1 MASLFQTLASLHF
14 LTNLE
19 KITWKVA
26 GWCFIVHPKFHIFI
40 LLHKINN
47 QETTFL
53 LLLYNKCILF
63 QLKQD
68 SLSKSLIV
76 KEQNEEIVK
85 LKSKIEEQKI
95 SLEEFAQNLKTVQE
109 KKEDQDKL
117 IKNLESRN
125 QGEYNMK

>member
-1 MASLFQTLASLHF
+1 M
-14 LTNLE
+14 
-19 KITWKVA
+19 A

-40 LLHKINN
+40 LLHKNNN

-53 LLLYNKCILF
+53 SLLYDKCILF

-85 LKSKIEEQKI
+85 LKSKIEEQNI
-95 SLEEFAQNLKTVQE
+95 SLEEFAQNLKTVQQ

-125 QGEYNMK
+125 LGEYNKKNQCIILINRDVFLHRICYQ

>member
-1 MASLFQTLASLHF
+1 M
-14 LTNLE
+14 
-19 KITWKVA
+19 
-26 GWCFIVHPKFHIFI
+26 HPKFHIFI

-53 LLLYNKCILF
+53 LLLYVKFILF

-125 QGEYNMK
+125 LGEYNMKKSLYIILINRDVFFHRICYQ

>member
-1 MASLFQTLASLHF
+1 M
-14 LTNLE
+14 
-19 KITWKVA
+19 
-26 GWCFIVHPKFHIFI
+26 
-40 LLHKINN
+40 
-47 QETTFL
+47 
-53 LLLYNKCILF
+53 F

-125 QGEYNMK
+125 QGEYNIKNHCI